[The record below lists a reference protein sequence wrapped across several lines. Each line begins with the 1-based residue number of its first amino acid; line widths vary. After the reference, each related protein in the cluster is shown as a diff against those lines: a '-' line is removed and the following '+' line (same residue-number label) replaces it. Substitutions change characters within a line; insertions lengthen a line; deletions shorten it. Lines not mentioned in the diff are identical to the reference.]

1 MPSRV
6 EDILMGEET
15 LFKDITV
22 FNPDYIPKNYLHRE
36 LQMEALAISLRPAL
50 KGGKP
55 VNSVI
60 VGSPATGKT
69 TAIHKIFEMVEEK
82 SQKVATAYVN
92 CQLYNTRF
100 NIFAQI
106 YQQLFGFLPAGTG
119 VPFSRIYGEIM
130 KKLSKEGKALV
141 VALDDVNHLFYHKN
155 ANQILY
161 DILRAHEVFP
171 GVRTGVFAVISDI
184 EFRFMLDKNVRSV
197 FIPQEVVFETYTW
210 QEMWDIL
217 NDRVKAGFYPSV
229 VPDELLDEIVDITNS
244 TGDLRVGIDLL
255 RNSGNFAEA
264 DASRTIDRKH
274 LEKALQDLDSQSLQS
289 TITNLSE
296 DEKELLRVLIQLGE
310 DNPTAGDLYNI
321 LKEHRSLSYASFD
334 RVLKKMEFMRII
346 DTKFTGKGKRG
357 NTRLIM
363 LRFDPKEIRK
373 WLD

>member
-1 MPSRV
+1 MPGRV

-22 FNPDYIPKNYLHRE
+22 FNPDYIPENFLHRE
-36 LQMEALAISLRPAL
+36 LQMEALALCLRPAL

-55 VNSVI
+55 VNSVVI
-60 VGSPATGKT
+60 GSPATGKT

-106 YQQLFGFLPAGTG
+106 YKQLFGFLPAGTG

-130 KKLSKEGKALV
+130 KKLSNEKKALV

-161 DILRAHEVFP
+161 DILRAYEVFP
-171 GVRTGVFAVISDI
+171 GVRTGVFAIISDI
-184 EFRFMLDKNVRSV
+184 EFRFMLDKNVSSV
-197 FIPQEVVFETYTW
+197 FIPQEVMFETYTW
-210 QEMWDIL
+210 QEMRDIL
-217 NDRVKAGFYPSV
+217 NDRVKSGFYPSV
-229 VPDELLDEIVDITNS
+229 LSDEILDEIVDVTSS

-255 RNSGNFAEA
+255 RTSGNFAEA
-264 DASRTIDRKH
+264 DASRTIEKKH
-274 LEKALQDLDSQSLQS
+274 LEKALHDMGSQSIQNTLS
-289 TITNLSE
+289 NLSA
-296 DEKELLRVLIQLGE
+296 DEMELLRVLVQLGD
-310 DNPTAGDLYNI
+310 DNPTAGDLYNT
-321 LKEHRSLSYASFD
+321 LNEFRSLSYASFD
-334 RVLKKMEFMRII
+334 RILKKLEFMRII

-357 NTRLIM
+357 NARLIL
-363 LRFDPKEIRK
+363 LRFDSEELGK